1 MLIAPELPA
10 PVIGAK
16 IMPIAV
22 FRLLC
27 ATMPHMHSTGGVS
40 EWSNISIEFAFTIK
54 SELTLNEQLK
64 LELI

>member
-27 ATMPHMHSTGGVS
+27 ATMPHSTGGVS
-40 EWSNISIEFAFTIK
+40 EWSNISKELAFTIK